1 MQIRGYDII
10 GINIGKYSYNN
21 NTAISLDCNEGAF
34 ATITVNLDESLDEDM
49 AYLDTNNCSWV
60 EDIMEKYCLGEPT
73 GKYKQSGFCIYP
85 LYKLDLKAIKELD
98 NKIRK

>member
-34 ATITVNLDESLDEDM
+34 ATITVNLDENLDEDM

-60 EDIMEKYCLGEPT
+60 EDIMEKYDAVILACGASNLRVN
-73 GKYKQSGFCIYP
+73 I
-85 LYKLDLKAIKELD
+85 
-98 NKIRK
+98 NKVVFVYIHYTN